1 MPVNMCVPGQVY
13 GAVSVVFGLSAVRTM
28 EAHSLSSADLRWMTA
43 VSPARRSVPQGAF
56 PPFRQLICHLLYEV
70 IAIRMKQAR
79 GHRDGERERERERDR
94 GVGLVM
100 MILAAGAVH
109 ATAHLEPSAESPAVR
124 GPRRSQRGLNWHPQ
138 PFSLVYLF
146 FFFSFFF

>member
-1 MPVNMCVPGQVY
+1 MSVFICEYERVCVCVCGCVFMPVNMCVPGQVY

-79 GHRDGERERERERDR
+79 GHRDGERERARERERER
-94 GVGLVM
+94 GG
-100 MILAAGAVH
+100 AGDDDLGSRGCSCH
-109 ATAHLEPSAESPAVR
+109 GPSRTLRREP
-124 GPRRSQRGLNWHPQ
+124 GC
-138 PFSLVYLF
+138 
-146 FFFSFFF
+146 